1 MGQRLG
7 QGQRLL
13 APPHG
18 LRRIAQAPQRIGRK
32 GKAHHPRRLVM
43 AVRQGTLRRRVD
55 EDDPLLEVRPGGGII
70 AQVE

>member
-18 LRRIAQAPQRIGRK
+18 LRRIAQAPQRIGPK
-32 GKAHHPRRLVM
+32 GQAHYPRRLVM
-43 AVRQGTLRRRVD
+43 AVRQSALRHRVD
-55 EDDPLLEVRPGGGII
+55 EGDPVLEVRPGGGIV